1 MIRQGQKNIEE
12 RNYIEILYHL
22 RTMKHKRISKQQ
34 REAVFNKYGG
44 RCAYCGCEL
53 TLRTMQVD
61 HIKAVYASSLE
72 NNGVET
78 QDDNLENLNPS
89 CRQCNFYKG
98 TLDIE
103 QFRKKIMTTL
113 YETCQNTFQAKLA
126 KKLGMLTVKQ
136 FDKFYFERINEK
148 NG

>member
-1 MIRQGQKNIEE
+1 
-12 RNYIEILYHL
+12 
-22 RTMKHKRISKQQ
+22 MKHKRISKQQ

-61 HIKAVYASSLE
+61 HIKAVYTSSLE
-72 NNGVET
+72 NNNVET
-78 QDDNLENLNPS
+78 QDDSFDNLNPS

-103 QFRKKIMTTL
+103 QFRNKIKTIL
-113 YETCQNTFQAKLA
+113 YRTFQSTFQAKLA
-126 KKLGMLTVKQ
+126 KKLGMMKVTQ
-136 FDKFYFERINEK
+136 FDKFYFEK
-148 NG
+148 NFNHDTSN

>member
-1 MIRQGQKNIEE
+1 
-12 RNYIEILYHL
+12 
-22 RTMKHKRISKQQ
+22 MKHKRIPKRQ

-44 RCAYCGCEL
+44 RCAYCGYEL

-61 HIKAVYASSLE
+61 HIKAVYTSSIE
-72 NNGVET
+72 NDGVET
-78 QDDNLENLNPS
+78 QDDSLDNLNPS

>member
-1 MIRQGQKNIEE
+1 
-12 RNYIEILYHL
+12 
-22 RTMKHKRISKQQ
+22 MKHKRIPKRQ

-53 TLRTMQVD
+53 TPRTMQVD
-61 HIKAVYASSLE
+61 HIKAVYTSSLE
-72 NNGVET
+72 NDNVET
-78 QDDNLENLNPS
+78 QDDSFDNLNPS
-89 CRQCNFYKG
+89 CRQCNFYNG

-103 QFRKKIMTTL
+103 QFREKIMTTL

>member
-1 MIRQGQKNIEE
+1 
-12 RNYIEILYHL
+12 
-22 RTMKHKRISKQQ
+22 
-34 REAVFNKYGG
+34 
-44 RCAYCGCEL
+44 
-53 TLRTMQVD
+53 MQVD
-61 HIKAVYASSLE
+61 HIKAVYTSSLE
-72 NNGVET
+72 NDGVET
-78 QDDNLENLNPS
+78 QDDSLDNLNPS

-98 TLDIE
+98 ALDIE

-126 KKLGMLTVKQ
+126 KKLGMLNVKQ

>member
-1 MIRQGQKNIEE
+1 
-12 RNYIEILYHL
+12 
-22 RTMKHKRISKQQ
+22 MKHKRIPKRQ
-34 REAVFNKYGG
+34 REAVFNKYSG

-53 TLRTMQVD
+53 TPRTMQVD
-61 HIKAVYASSLE
+61 HIKAVYTSSLE
-72 NNGVET
+72 NDGVET

>member
-1 MIRQGQKNIEE
+1 
-12 RNYIEILYHL
+12 
-22 RTMKHKRISKQQ
+22 MKRKSISKKT
-34 REAVFNKYGG
+34 REIVLNKYGG
-44 RCAYCGCEL
+44 KCAYCGCEL

-78 QDDNLENLNPS
+78 QDDSLDNLNPS

-103 QFRKKIMTTL
+103 QFRDKIKTIL
-113 YETCQNTFQAKLA
+113 YRTFQSTFQAKLA
-126 KKLGMLTVKQ
+126 KKLGMMKVTQ
-136 FDKFYFERINEK
+136 FDKFYFEKNYGKRIK
-148 NG
+148 NHTSNRVRD

>member
-1 MIRQGQKNIEE
+1 
-12 RNYIEILYHL
+12 
-22 RTMKHKRISKQQ
+22 MKHKRIPKRQ

-61 HIKAVYASSLE
+61 HIKAVYTSSLE
-72 NNGVET
+72 NDGVET

-89 CRQCNFYKG
+89 CRRCNFYKG

>member
-1 MIRQGQKNIEE
+1 M
-12 RNYIEILYHL
+12 
-22 RTMKHKRISKQQ
+22 RTMKHKRIPKRQ

>member
-1 MIRQGQKNIEE
+1 
-12 RNYIEILYHL
+12 
-22 RTMKHKRISKQQ
+22 MKHKRIPKRQ

-72 NNGVET
+72 NDGVET

>member
-1 MIRQGQKNIEE
+1 
-12 RNYIEILYHL
+12 
-22 RTMKHKRISKQQ
+22 MKHKRIPKRQ

-78 QDDNLENLNPS
+78 QDDNLENLNHS

>member
-1 MIRQGQKNIEE
+1 
-12 RNYIEILYHL
+12 
-22 RTMKHKRISKQQ
+22 MKHKRIPKRQ
-34 REAVFNKYGG
+34 REEVFNKYGG

-61 HIKAVYASSLE
+61 HIKAVYTSSLE
-72 NNGVET
+72 NDGVET
-78 QDDNLENLNPS
+78 QDDSFDNLNPS

-103 QFRKKIMTTL
+103 QFREKIMTTL

>member
-1 MIRQGQKNIEE
+1 
-12 RNYIEILYHL
+12 
-22 RTMKHKRISKQQ
+22 MKHKRMPKRQ

-61 HIKAVYASSLE
+61 HIKAVYTSSLE
-72 NNGVET
+72 NDNVET
-78 QDDNLENLNPS
+78 QDDSFDNLNPS

-113 YETCQNTFQAKLA
+113 YDTCQNTFQAKLA

>member
-1 MIRQGQKNIEE
+1 
-12 RNYIEILYHL
+12 
-22 RTMKHKRISKQQ
+22 MKHKRIPKRQ

-61 HIKAVYASSLE
+61 HIKAVYASSLD

-78 QDDNLENLNPS
+78 QDDNLVNLNPS
-89 CRQCNFYKG
+89 CRQCRFYKG

>member
-1 MIRQGQKNIEE
+1 
-12 RNYIEILYHL
+12 
-22 RTMKHKRISKQQ
+22 MKHKRIPKKT
-34 REAVFNKYGG
+34 REIVLNKYGG
-44 RCAYCGCEL
+44 KCAYCGCEL
-53 TLRTMQVD
+53 TISTMHVD
-61 HIKAVYASSLE
+61 HIKSVYKSCLD
-72 NNGVET
+72 NDYVYI
-78 QDDNLENLNPS
+78 QDDSLENLNPS

>member
-1 MIRQGQKNIEE
+1 
-12 RNYIEILYHL
+12 
-22 RTMKHKRISKQQ
+22 MKHKKISKQQ

-61 HIKAVYASSLE
+61 HIKAVYTSSLE

>member
-1 MIRQGQKNIEE
+1 
-12 RNYIEILYHL
+12 
-22 RTMKHKRISKQQ
+22 MKHKRIPKQQ

-53 TLRTMQVD
+53 TPRTMQVD
-61 HIKAVYASSLE
+61 HIKAVYTSSLE
-72 NNGVET
+72 NDGVET

>member
-1 MIRQGQKNIEE
+1 
-12 RNYIEILYHL
+12 
-22 RTMKHKRISKQQ
+22 MKHKRIPKQQ
-34 REAVFNKYGG
+34 REIVFNKYGG

-61 HIKAVYASSLE
+61 HIKAVYTSSLE
-72 NNGVET
+72 NDGVET